1 MKKEIDSFK
10 ALELTK
16 GKDIEINELLN
27 KKYEDRINKLQQK
40 IDNLEKMLF
49 KYNIG
54 DYVIDKNTFNI
65 YRISTLIQD
74 RKIPTYGCNPY
85 YFDGESCF
93 TYNREYED
101 HYAIKDDD
109 SILGCISVYN
119 ACTYR
124 NILKAKFVYKWTN
137 EKIKECF
144 CSK

>member
-1 MKKEIDSFK
+1 MAKEIDSFK

-16 GKDIEINELLN
+16 GTDYEINELLN
-27 KKYEDRINKLQQK
+27 KKYEDKINKLQQK

-65 YRISTLIQD
+65 YRIGVLIQD
-74 RKIPTYGCNPY
+74 RKTPTYGCNPY
-85 YFDGESCF
+85 YFDGESSF

-101 HYAIKDDD
+101 SYIIKDDT
-109 SILGCISVYN
+109 SILGSISVYS
-119 ACTYR
+119 ASIYR

-137 EKIKECF
+137 ERIKETF
-144 CSK
+144 MLK